1 MELMYLIIAILAITV
16 GLLIYGIYNTI
27 RKLEKL
33 EEVVDTQVVYIRK
46 ISDIISDSRDNINK
60 LDQKGAFESDDE
72 VGSFFKSLKQ
82 IQQILNTFIVPKN
95 YGKKKDQ
102 K

>member
-1 MELMYLIIAILAITV
+1 MELLYIFIAMLVVIV

-33 EEVVDTQVVYIRK
+33 EEVVDSQVAYIRK

-72 VGSFFKSLKQ
+72 VGNFFKSLKQ
-82 IQQILNTFIVPKN
+82 IQQILNTFIVPQG
-95 YGKKKDQ
+95 YGKKKS
-102 K
+102 